1 MRAPAASKV
10 RRIVFLFL
18 PNDFPH
24 RIAGKRNDLFD
35 LRITES
41 LSRFC
46 RDRNKFLGQIDFDGR
61 YLRLLSESLFD
72 TSGAKSA
79 DHSIDGSR
87 NRFRESRT

>member
-1 MRAPAASKV
+1 MRATAAIKV
-10 RRIVFLFL
+10 SRIVFLLL

-24 RIAGKRNDLFD
+24 RITRIRNDLFD

-46 RDRNKFLGQIDFDGR
+46 RYRNKLLGQIDFHGR
-61 YLRLLSESLFD
+61 HFRLLAKCLFD
-72 TSGAKSA
+72 TRGAKSA

-87 NRFRESRT
+87 NRLRESRT